1 MRKIILTIFFSFLL
15 LSSFSPNT
23 VKSENQFIPVYFFY
37 LQGCSHCAAE
47 KILLNE
53 LEQKYPQLDIKRYE
67 ISNEEN
73 FKLYQQ
79 KGEEYNVPE
88 QLLAV
93 GTVPLTVIEEKYY
106 LGYDE
111 KTTGQEIKDYIFS
124 LVEGQGNS
132 CLKNNYPKI
141 INFFGKEIEI
151 SSQNSLASLAVIFG
165 LVDGINPCMF
175 SVLLMLLTY
184 LLAISSSR
192 KAIIAGLIF
201 GLCVFLIYFSLM
213 VVLYKSLCLFHQSL
227 TYFVYPMKII
237 LGFVLL
243 LIGLWMAKDFFLF
256 KKDQKVSLAIPEFA
270 HSIIEKLV
278 SFSTIPAVILLA
290 LFSSL
295 VELPCT
301 FALPFGYT
309 TILTERT
316 NWPYFYLILYNLFFI
331 LPLLIITITVGF
343 GFSRIERIKQWR
355 EKSKT
360 IMRLA
365 AGLLLILLGV
375 AFLFNIF

>member
-1 MRKIILTIFFSFLL
+1 MKKIILTIFLSILL
-15 LSSFSPNT
+15 LSSFLPNT
-23 VKSENQFIPVYFFY
+23 AKSENQLIPVYFFY
-37 LQGCSHCAAE
+37 LQGCPHCASE

-67 ISNEEN
+67 ISVTEN
-73 FKLYQQ
+73 FELYQ
-79 KGEEYNVPE
+79 KMGREHNVPE

-93 GTVPLTVIEEKYY
+93 GSVPLTIINEKHY
-106 LGYDE
+106 LGYNE
-111 KTTGQEIKDYIFS
+111 KTTGQEIKDYVS
-124 LVEGQGNS
+124 LLIEGQDDS
-132 CLKNNYPKI
+132 CLKENYPKI

-151 SSQNSLASLAVIFG
+151 SSQNSLSSLAIIFG

-184 LLAISSSR
+184 LLAVSSSR
-192 KAIIAGLIF
+192 RAIMAGLVF
-201 GLCVFLIYFSLM
+201 GFCVFLIYFSLM

-227 TYFVYPMKII
+227 TSFVSPMKTT
-237 LGFVLL
+237 LSVALL
-243 LIGLWMAKDFFLF
+243 LIGLWMAKDFFFF
-256 KKDQKVSLAIPEFA
+256 KKDQKVSFAIPKFA

-316 NWPYFYLILYNLFFI
+316 DWPYFYLLLYNLFFI
-331 LPLLIITITVGF
+331 LPLLVITVAVGF
-343 GFSRIERIKQWR
+343 GFSRIERIKKWR

-365 AGLLLILLGV
+365 TGLLLILLGI
-375 AFLFNIF
+375 AFLLNIF